1 MSENDLLVQAVAK
14 YSIPDIFHH
23 DWHEVASEMPGS
35 VRQRYRR
42 ADILST
48 ESATDAMISSYY
60 MCPDTTVHMC
70 PDPTI
75 YASLYGTNQTSM
87 LLTKPLCC
95 QLNLY
100 VANRG
105 SAYATN

>member
-48 ESATDAMISSYY
+48 ESATDAMISSHYFTCVLILLYICVMILLY
-60 MCPDTTVHMC
+60 MRH
-70 PDPTI
+70 
-75 YASLYGTNQTSM
+75 SM
-87 LLTKPLCC
+87 VPTKPL
-95 QLNLY
+95 
-100 VANRG
+100 
-105 SAYATN
+105 